1 MLFTSI
7 TYLIFFPLVL
17 ACYWFSPLSWRRP
30 LLLIA
35 SYVFYMNWLPQYGV
49 LLFLL
54 TVLNYGLGLGIAGN
68 TAGSKARHSLLV
80 LGLVLNLGTLCFYK
94 YTNFLLNSLNSVL
107 SLNLFKNLGAN
118 AHFAEANIILPLGI
132 SFFAFEFIHYLTDV
146 FKGGK
151 PIRSIIDFGLFAA
164 FFPSQIAGPIKRYQ
178 DFVKQLES
186 LRSFSWLNFNQGLT
200 LILQGLFK
208 KIALSDN
215 LAVLAQAGFSNATT
229 IGASDAWLSALAFT
243 WQIYF
248 DFSGYTDIGRG
259 SALMLGFSL
268 PDNFNFPYIAK
279 NLSDFWKR
287 WHISLSSWLRDY
299 LYIPLGGGRVS
310 RLRKH
315 ANLMITMLL
324 GGLWHGAAW
333 HYVIWGAVHGAGLVV
348 SHEYDELVK
357 RSQLLTAW
365 HKNRLVAGISM
376 LATFAVVVMAWI
388 FFRADNLAQA
398 LQLIAALFSA
408 KPSHTVTTLLYQS
421 TLPVSGLL
429 YGIYALLYSRPWQDI
444 NTPNQIKVFMLSD
457 ILQKPSFK
465 LAASLGIFL
474 CSIGFAPPHAEPFIY
489 FQF

>member
-17 ACYWFSPLSWRRP
+17 ACYWLSPLSWRRP

-35 SYVFYMNWLPQYGV
+35 SYVFYMNWLPQYGI

-54 TVLNYGLGLGIAGN
+54 TALNYGLGLGMAAN
-68 TAGSKARHSLLV
+68 AAFTKARHGLLI
-80 LGLVLNLGTLCFYK
+80 LGLVLNLGALCFYK
-94 YTNFLLNSLNSVL
+94 YTNFLLDSLNSALGL
-107 SLNLFKNLGAN
+107 SLVKDLGVS
-118 AHFAEANIILPLGI
+118 AHLSEANIILPLGI

-151 PIRSIIDFGLFAA
+151 AITSIVDFGLFAA

-178 DFVKQLES
+178 NFVKQLES
-186 LRSFSWLNFNQGLT
+186 LRSFSWQNINQGLT
-200 LILQGLFK
+200 LILQGVFK

-229 IGASDAWLSALAFT
+229 IGAVDAWLSALAFT

-299 LYIPLGGGRVS
+299 LYFPLGGGRVN
-310 RLRKH
+310 RWRKH

-333 HYVIWGAVHGAGLVV
+333 HYVIWGVLHGAGLVI
-348 SHEYDELVK
+348 SHEYDEIVK

-365 HKNRLVAGISM
+365 HKTHFVSGISM

-388 FFRADNLAQA
+388 FFRADNLEQA

-408 KPSHTVTTLLYQS
+408 KQSSIVTTLLCAS
-421 TLPVSGLL
+421 TLPVAGFL
-429 YGIYALLYSRPWQDI
+429 YGIYGLLYSRPWHDI
-444 NTPNQIKVFMLSD
+444 TTLNQIRVFGLSD
-457 ILQKPSFK
+457 ILLKPPFK

-474 CSIGFAPPHAEPFIY
+474 CAIGFAPSHTEPFIY